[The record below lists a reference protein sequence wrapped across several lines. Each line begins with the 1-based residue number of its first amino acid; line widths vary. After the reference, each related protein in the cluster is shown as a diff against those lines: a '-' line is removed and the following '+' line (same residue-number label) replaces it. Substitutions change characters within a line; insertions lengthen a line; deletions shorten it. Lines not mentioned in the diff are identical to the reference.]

1 MFISIIVPVYNVSP
15 YIARCLQ
22 SVIDQAFT
30 GEMEC
35 IIVDDCSQDDS
46 IELAQQVIDR
56 YQGDIQFRIVKHD
69 HNRGLSAARNT
80 GIDASQGDYLF
91 FLDSDDWLVPHCI
104 ASMSALTEAHPGVEL
119 VQAGAL
125 SHGGEAKPWLNME
138 NSVLP
143 EYIQGKE
150 TVKPIMLNRKQ
161 IPVTAWNR
169 LVKKDFLLR
178 HHLYFQEGLI
188 HEDELWTF
196 NLSSHL
202 SSLAILKQ
210 NVYHYEYHE
219 SGIMATASTQKS
231 ASLIAIVCQMI
242 NGIDDSCQALT
253 VSYITDFIHL
263 RSFDIPEE
271 PYRLTF
277 LESLPAL
284 YPYFSLARRL
294 NARLWHALSKLPIRK
309 HYWLYTLLYHWKV

>member
-22 SVIDQAFT
+22 SVIDQTFT

-91 FLDSDDWLVPHCI
+91 FLDSDDWLEPHCI
-104 ASMSALTEAHPGVEL
+104 ASLSSLAEAHPGVEL

-169 LVKKDFLLR
+169 LVKKDYLLR

-196 NLSSHL
+196 QLATHL
-202 SSLAILKQ
+202 SSLAVLKQ
-210 NVYHYEYHE
+210 NFYHYEHHE
-219 SGIMATASTQKS
+219 SSIMARASQQKS
-231 ASLIAIVCQMI
+231 ASLVSIAHQMI
-242 NGIDDSCQALT
+242 SGIDDCCQALT
-253 VSYITDFIHL
+253 VSYITGFIQL

-271 PYRLTF
+271 SYRIDILNC
-277 LESLPAL
+277 LPLL
-284 YPYFSLARRL
+284 YPYLSFCRRSTARIWHSLA
-294 NARLWHALSKLPIRK
+294 KLPIRR
-309 HYWLYTLLYHWKV
+309 HYWLYTLLYHWKI